1 MKANKPSLLDKKKE
15 LLKKEKEKLKKEEE
29 EEEEEEDD
37 EEEEEEEDDEE
48 EEIQAKNKTTKQQ
61 INKSIPNKDIKS
73 KLIENKNKP
82 TSQITPGVYKSKI
95 ISTQKIELN
104 NNQKDIKIKN
114 DKTIKKFS
122 IIYPIILPN
131 NKNSKRRTSICI
143 PNASSRSSSSI
154 YRSKG

>member
-82 TSQITPGVYKSKI
+82 NSQITPGVYKSKI

-104 NNQKDIKIKN
+104 NNQKDIKIN
-114 DKTIKKFS
+114 I
-122 IIYPIILPN
+122 N
-131 NKNSKRRTSICI
+131 NKNLLEKKI
-143 PNASSRSSSSI
+143 PKDIKNI
-154 YRSKG
+154 NLMLNKIQNKQILQPKIQKPN